1 MAQQHA
7 MPTASAARPELCPDR
22 VERRIMRAYVQLAA
36 APDHADGT
44 RAVTLFRLGSL
55 AHRAE
60 KWTRLSALN
69 DAPAKSWSIGLSPK
83 VDSTF
88 GSDALAPSLLKPL
101 WWHSQ
106 GRSAQAT
113 GLFMGLRAGSPR
125 LSPPI
130 LRTLLTIPSSTR
142 STGAFP
148 AQRDVSTSSGHPS
161 QAVTEGPN
169 RCLFL
174 SGRPIDLSTQ
184 WTEGAASAK
193 ILLFLR

>member
-55 AHRAE
+55 ACRAE
-60 KWTRLSALN
+60 KWTRFSALD

-88 GSDALAPSLLKPL
+88 GSDALEVRLTET
-101 WWHSQ
+101 
-106 GRSAQAT
+106 AQNMV
-113 GLFMGLRAGSPR
+113 MGL
-125 LSPPI
+125 PPI
-130 LRTLLTIPSSTR
+130 WLELRSPLS
-142 STGAFP
+142 GAILDSLGCYDFDEDELAAAVEFVLEA
-148 AQRDVSTSSGHPS
+148 AQRV
-161 QAVTEGPN
+161 
-169 RCLFL
+169 
-174 SGRPIDLSTQ
+174 RPLH
-184 WTEGAASAK
+184 
-193 ILLFLR
+193 